1 MSRQA
6 YETDLNDAEWER
18 ITPFFPAPQTGTR
31 GRPRTHSVRE
41 ILNAIF
47 YIVTAGCVWRLLPH
61 DLPPW
66 KTVYHY
72 FRTWSK
78 DGTLERIHTA
88 LREEV
93 RSQEGREPEPSAGII
108 DSQSVKTTE
117 IGGERG
123 YDAGKNVK
131 GRKRHMLVDTLGLVL
146 LVVVTAAS
154 TQDRDGAKTVFQKV
168 KERFSRL
175 HLIWAD
181 SAYAGQLVEWVNTQC
196 GWVLDIVKRPAGMTG
211 FHVLP
216 RRWVVER
223 TWGWLNSSR
232 RLSKDYEFLPRHSE
246 AFIYVAMIRL
256 MLKRVIQT

>member
-6 YETDLNDAEWER
+6 YETDLKDAEWGHIEQL
-18 ITPFFPAPQTGTR
+18 FPAPQTGTR
-31 GRPRTHSVRE
+31 GRPRTQSFRK

-47 YIVTAGCVWRLLPH
+47 YLLTAGCVWRLLPH

-72 FRTWSK
+72 FRTWSN
-78 DGTLERIHTA
+78 DGALERIHTA

-93 RSQEGREPEPSAGII
+93 RTEAERAPEPSAGII

-154 TQDRDGAKTVFQKV
+154 TQDRDGAKIVFQKV
-168 KERFSRL
+168 KERCSRL
-175 HLIWAD
+175 QRIWAD
-181 SAYAGQLVEWVNTQC
+181 SAYAGQLVDWV
-196 GWVLDIVKRPAGMTG
+196 KE
-211 FHVLP
+211 H
-216 RRWVVER
+216 
-223 TWGWLNSSR
+223 
-232 RLSKDYEFLPRHSE
+232 
-246 AFIYVAMIRL
+246 
-256 MLKRVIQT
+256 